1 MPNLETAT
9 VYPGICLLEGTNVS
23 EGRGTKS
30 PFLIFGAPW
39 IDGELLADSLN
50 ALKLPGIQFKAE
62 SFMPKPIPGMSMHP
76 KYKDQN
82 CDGVRIHLTDR
93 SIFKS
98 YSTGIYI
105 VKTIKSMYSN
115 HFEWKIMHIDRL
127 CGTAFVRKSINSHS
141 DIGFIINR
149 FAKQE
154 KEFKFT
160 QKPYL
165 LYH

>member
-1 MPNLETAT
+1 MSNLETAT

-39 IDGELLADSLN
+39 IDGKILADSLN
-50 ALKLPGIQFKAE
+50 ILKLPGVQFKAE
-62 SFMPKPIPGMSMHP
+62 SFTPKSIPGMSMHP
-76 KYKDQN
+76 KFKDQK
-82 CDGVRIHLTDR
+82 CEGVRIHPTDR

-105 VKTIKSMYSN
+105 VKTINSMYPN
-115 HFEWKIMHIDRL
+115 HFKWKINHFDRL
-127 CGTAFVRKSINSHS
+127 CGTDLVRKSINSHS
-141 DIGFIINR
+141 DMGFLINR

-154 KEFKFT
+154 KEFIFT
-160 QKPYL
+160 QKSYL